1 MFAATNVAISPAL
14 LVLRVLSP
22 SLVLFTTISLFTTH
36 PPPPSSPSPITSV
49 VVATRVPRRALI
61 LSCLS
66 LSSFTYL
73 LDGLAFVIFTVIN
86 KYWPQRT
93 GIDINSLIGL
103 VAFAGLAALGSWK
116 DVTGV
121 DVWSLKRVK
130 ISIIFSLILDVAQAI
145 LYGTSMSKDR
155 AFTSFLCFSLRLS
168 APH

>member
-1 MFAATNVAISPAL
+1 MFAATNVAVDPTL

-22 SLVLFTTISLFTTH
+22 SLVLFTTISLFTTR
-36 PPPPSSPSPITSV
+36 PPLPPSPSPITSV

-61 LSCLS
+61 LFCLS

-73 LDGLAFVIFTVIN
+73 LDGLAFVIYAVIN

-103 VAFAGLAALGSWK
+103 VAFSGLAALGSWK
-116 DVTGV
+116 DVKGV
-121 DVWSLKRVK
+121 DVWFLKRVK
-130 ISIIFSLILDVAQAI
+130 LAIILSIILDVAQAV

-155 AFTSFLCFSLRLS
+155 MYHRLLVLL
-168 APH
+168 